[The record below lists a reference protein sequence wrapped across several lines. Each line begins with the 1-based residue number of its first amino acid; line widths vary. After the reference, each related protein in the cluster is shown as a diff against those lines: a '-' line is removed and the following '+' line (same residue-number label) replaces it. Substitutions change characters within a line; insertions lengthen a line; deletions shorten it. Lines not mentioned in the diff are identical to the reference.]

1 MFQSRQLLFGGLWL
15 GFLLYAIL
23 LAPPDAPD
31 TFTLIQRLS
40 AGEWEG
46 LNPLIIALFNLMGIW
61 PLVYCAVLFV
71 DGRGQ
76 RIPAWPFA
84 VGTFAFGAFLLLPY
98 LALRQPNPTFK
109 GSKTIALRLWDS
121 RWLAL
126 SFLLG
131 TIVLMGYGLGLGM
144 SGGWWSDFVHQ
155 WQTSRFIHVM
165 SLDFC
170 LLTLLFPV
178 LIEDDRLR
186 RGVKRRD
193 PLWGLCLLPLVGA
206 CLYLVLR
213 PNLNWSESGL
223 KPD

>member
-1 MFQSRQLLFGGLWL
+1 MFQSRKVLFGGLWL

-31 TFTLIQRLS
+31 TLTLIQRLS
-40 AGEWEG
+40 AGDWEG

-98 LALRQPNPTFK
+98 LALRHLNPTFK

-131 TIVLMGYGLGLGM
+131 TIVLMGYGLGLGI
-144 SGGWWSDFVHQ
+144 SGGWWGDFVQQ

-206 CLYLVLR
+206 CLYLVFR
-213 PNLNWSESGL
+213 PSLPE
-223 KPD
+223 PQ